1 MVARPQWLLALALVC
16 LGAVAVEESDILVID
31 GAESL
36 AAAIE
41 GHRVLLVQYYAP
53 WCGHCKALAPEYAK
67 AAAQLKAAAGAAPGA
82 KLAKCDATAAP
93 NKEVAKEAGVQGFP
107 TMKLYTGN
115 RASGAPVPP
124 TQYNGG
130 RQAGDIVSFVTKRA
144 GPPCKT
150 LESEAEAA
158 AWEKGAQGVR
168 VVGLFADLESEHA
181 ATLRAIALGAADV
194 ACAVSASPQVVAM
207 YGNKDTPTVVL
218 LKDFDEKRVDTA
230 AMGREALEKFISDH
244 KTPLLQE
251 FTQEQSATIFSSHIQ
266 THFLLFA
273 NKASPEY
280 GPLSAQFEEAA
291 KQFRGRALHVVMP
304 SSQTD
309 VMAYFGLQEDHAPAA
324 VIINMANGMKQYR
337 MPAAAELTAAGFAQF
352 EESYFG
358 GQLKPFLKT
367 AEAVPDADG
376 DNVKTVVGSNFAEK
390 VMENP
395 RDVLLMFYAPWCG
408 HSKMLM
414 VKLGELALRMKKH
427 EDKLMIA
434 MIDATANDVEH
445 DKVDVEGFPSLKLFK
460 GGAKDDP
467 IDFMGER
474 ETADMMKFLAK
485 HATYKFDEDGKN
497 GKPDEL

>member
-1 MVARPQWLLALALVC
+1 MRSQWLLAFVC
-16 LGAVAVEESDILVID
+16 LGAVAEEESDILVID
-31 GAESL
+31 GAASL

-67 AAAQLKAAAGAAPGA
+67 AAAQLKAAGVAPGA

-107 TMKLYTGN
+107 TMKLYTGSS
-115 RASGAPVPP
+115 ASA
-124 TQYNGG
+124 TAYNGG

-218 LKDFDEKRVDTA
+218 LKDFDERRVDTS
-230 AMGREALEKFISDH
+230 AMGREVLEKFIGDH

-291 KQFRGRALHVVMP
+291 KQFRGRVLHVVMP

-324 VIINMANGMKQYR
+324 VLINMANGMKQYR
-337 MPAAAELTAAGFAQF
+337 MPAAVELTAAGFAQF

-358 GQLKPFLKT
+358 GTLKPFLKT
-367 AEAVPDADG
+367 AEAAPDADG

-390 VMENP
+390 VMANP

-485 HATYKFDEDGKN
+485 HATHKFDEDGSKN